1 MKIYVH
7 YLARTV
13 TEDDVREAFAPYG
26 EISGVG
32 LLRVPPN
39 DDPLGVG
46 YVEMTREHDISAAL
60 GSIGQMTIGGFPIRL
75 DEPRCSVGRRTG
87 ADRRGVSK
95 TRGPDR
101 RATSRRSPPRFAA

>member
-13 TEDDVREAFAPYG
+13 IEDDVREAFAPYG

-39 DDPLGVG
+39 DDPLGIG
-46 YVEMTREHDISAAL
+46 YVEISREQDISAVL
-60 GSIGQMTIGGFPIRL
+60 GNIERITIGGSPIRL

-87 ADRRGVSK
+87 ADRRGLSQ

-101 RATSRRSPPRFAA
+101 RATSRRSLPRLAA

>member
-1 MKIYVH
+1 MKIYLH

-13 TEDDVREAFAPYG
+13 TEDDVREAFTPYG
-26 EISGVG
+26 EISGIG

-60 GSIGQMTIGGFPIRL
+60 GGMEQITIGGFPIRL
-75 DEPRCSVGRRTG
+75 DEPRCGVGRRTR
-87 ADRRGVSK
+87 ADRRGVLK

-101 RATSRRSPPRFAA
+101 RASRRYYPRLAA